1 MNMKT
6 LNSNSKPHISMIIVV
21 GPSGVGKSSFV
32 DLITKEMPILFD
44 TVTYTTRAMRKGESE
59 GHPYHFVDENKFRSL
74 LKEGFFVENAEVHGR
89 LYGTPKHQIDD
100 AIAAGRVVIM
110 DVDIQGAKT
119 FKAFYPEAFAIF
131 IHPPSIDELRR
142 RVISRDG
149 KVADDLE
156 VRMEN
161 ARKEIAVAHTF
172 DAQLTNE
179 DLQHSYAQF
188 KKFIEEKL
196 NIR

>member
-1 MNMKT
+1 MKKT
-6 LNSNSKPHISMIIVV
+6 DAKTKHPISMIIVV

-32 DLITKEMPILFD
+32 DRITKEMPILFD
-44 TVTYTTRAMRKGESE
+44 TVTYTTRGMRKGESE
-59 GHPYHFVDENKFRSL
+59 GHPYHFVDEAKFLSL
-74 LKEGFFVENAEVHGR
+74 IKEGFFVEHANVHGR
-89 LYGTPKHQIDD
+89 MYGTPKHQIDD

-119 FKAFYPEAFAIF
+119 FKEYYPSAFTVF

-149 KVADDLE
+149 KVCDDLE

-161 ARKEIAVAHTF
+161 ARKEIAVSHTF
-172 DAQLTNE
+172 DAQLTNDDFE
-179 DLQHSYAQF
+179 KSYAQF

>member
-1 MNMKT
+1 MKMKT
-6 LNSNSKPHISMIIVV
+6 SSTKPKPPIPMIIVV
-21 GPSGVGKSSFV
+21 GPSGVGKSSLV
-32 DLITKEMPILFD
+32 DLITKELTILFD

-59 GHPYHFVDENKFRSL
+59 GHPYHFVDENRFRSL
-74 LKEGFFVENAEVHGR
+74 VKEGFFVEHAEVHGR
-89 LYGTPKHQIDD
+89 MYGTPKHQIDD

-119 FKAFYPEAFAIF
+119 FKEFYPDAFAIF
-131 IHPPSIDELRR
+131 IHPPSVDELRR

-149 KVADDLE
+149 KVAADLE

-161 ARKEIAVAHTF
+161 ARKEIAVSHTF

-179 DLQHSYAQF
+179 DLNHSYAQF
-188 KKFIEEKL
+188 KKLIEEKL
-196 NIR
+196 NLR

>member
-6 LNSNSKPHISMIIVV
+6 TNSQSKPPISMIIVV

-32 DLITKEMPILFD
+32 DLITKDMPILFD

-74 LKEGFFVENAEVHGR
+74 LKEGFFVEHAVVHGR
-89 LYGTPKHQIDD
+89 MYGTPKHQIDD

-119 FKAFYPEAFAIF
+119 FKEFYPDAFAIF

-142 RVISRDG
+142 RVVSRDG

-179 DLQHSYAQF
+179 DLKFSYAQF
-188 KKFIEEKL
+188 KKLIEEKL
-196 NIR
+196 NLR